1 MKRRNIAL
9 SVALLGVFLLT
20 ASTVSYGGG
29 WEKLQKK
36 LDPEG
41 KDYWVVIA
49 NKEIGTVCQ
58 EELKRYKVATRWRCG
73 FSWVNRR
80 EGHIINSGYPVII
93 AFSPDQIDL
102 EKIPEK
108 YHFLFTLSTD
118 KLEKILAEGESVIVS
133 QKVKIDGLR
142 QILDEKGRWVIVFKT
157 EEESSQTLIAAPN
170 KESLKKA
177 ITRFFSLEEI
187 PLEPIIWK
195 PK

>member
-1 MKRRNIAL
+1 VKRKITGL
-9 SVALLGVFLLT
+9 GIGLLGVFLLT

-41 KDYWVVIA
+41 KNYWIVIA
-49 NKEIGTVCQ
+49 DKEIGKVCL
-58 EELKRYKVATRWRCG
+58 EELKRYKVAGKWRCG
-73 FSWVNRR
+73 FGWLNRR
-80 EGHIINSGYPVII
+80 KGHIINSGYPVII

-102 EKIPEK
+102 EKIPGK
-108 YHFLFTLSTD
+108 YHFLFTLSID
-118 KLEKILAEGESVIVS
+118 ELEEILAEGKCVIVS
-133 QKVKIDGLR
+133 QKVKIDALR
-142 QILDEKGRWVIVFKT
+142 QIPDEKGRWVIVSKT

-177 ITRFFSLEEI
+177 ITRFFGLEEI

>member
-1 MKRRNIAL
+1 VKRKITGL
-9 SVALLGVFLLT
+9 GIGLLGVFLLT

-41 KDYWVVIA
+41 KNYCIVIA
-49 NKEIGTVCQ
+49 DKEIGKVCL
-58 EELKRYKVATRWRCG
+58 EELKRHKVAGRWRCG
-73 FSWVNRR
+73 FGWLNRR
-80 EGHIINSGYPVII
+80 KGHFVNSGYPLII
-93 AFSPDQIDL
+93 AFSPDQINL

-108 YHFLFTLSTD
+108 YHFLFILGID
-118 KLEKILAEGESVIVS
+118 KLEKILAEGKSVIVS
-133 QKVKIDGLR
+133 QKVKIDALR
-142 QILDEKGRWVIVFKT
+142 QIPDEKGRWVIVSKT

-177 ITRFFSLEEI
+177 ITRFFGLEEI